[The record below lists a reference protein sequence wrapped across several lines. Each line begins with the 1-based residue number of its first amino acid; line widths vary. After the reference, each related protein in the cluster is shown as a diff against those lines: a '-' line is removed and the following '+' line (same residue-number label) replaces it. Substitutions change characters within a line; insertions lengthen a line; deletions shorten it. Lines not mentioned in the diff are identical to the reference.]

1 MSSCEKPKF
10 ENPLDPDTELSPDDW
25 APTSLTIEILTD
37 SDALLSWQKSEIE
50 ATGFK
55 VERQDTVGGV
65 FGIEDLSTDYI
76 RRQHIRSKLN
86 P

>member
-25 APTSLTIEILTD
+25 TPTSLTIEILTD

-55 VERQDTVGGV
+55 VERQDTVGGDFV
-65 FGIEDLSTDYI
+65 EVGTVDTTIYTDTA
-76 RRQHIRSKLN
+76 L
-86 P
+86 